1 MPLLGGRLYEDPVRL
16 GILYISI
23 ASLLAMTYPDFG
35 FRTSLNEAE
44 KLGGYSRESIFD
56 GQHLEEV
63 WAIIFSLPPFTP
75 EEERMITQRKTAVA
89 MLVSMMFLST
99 CYLSSQATSQQP
111 AASAPTQ
118 DTTDQDIALLR
129 KDLRS
134 QKKQIVAA
142 NLNLTEK
149 EAEQFWPVFEK
160 YTDELMAINNKKY
173 AALKEYAQSYDS
185 LTDQQAEKLTR
196 DALQV
201 DQFVA
206 QLRER
211 YIPIFEKVISP
222 KKTAAFIQIDRRLV
236 LLIDIQLSSSIPL
249 VQQQ

>member
-1 MPLLGGRLYEDPVRL
+1 
-16 GILYISI
+16 
-23 ASLLAMTYPDFG
+23 
-35 FRTSLNEAE
+35 
-44 KLGGYSRESIFD
+44 
-56 GQHLEEV
+56 
-63 WAIIFSLPPFTP
+63 
-75 EEERMITQRKTAVA
+75 MITQHKTAVA
-89 MLVSMMFLST
+89 MLVSMMLLFT
-99 CYLSSQATSQQP
+99 CHLSSQQP
-111 AASAPTQ
+111 TASAPTQ
-118 DTTDQDIALLR
+118 DTTDQDITLLR

-142 NLNLTEK
+142 NLNLTDK

-173 AALKEYAQSYDS
+173 AALKEYVQSYDS

-196 DALQV
+196 DALEV
-201 DQFVA
+201 DQSVA

-222 KKTAAFIQIDRRLV
+222 KKTALFIQIDRRLV

-249 VQQQ
+249 VQQ

>member
-1 MPLLGGRLYEDPVRL
+1 MMLL
-16 GILYISI
+16 S
-23 ASLLAMTYPDFG
+23 A
-35 FRTSLNEAE
+35 
-44 KLGGYSRESIFD
+44 
-56 GQHLEEV
+56 
-63 WAIIFSLPPFTP
+63 
-75 EEERMITQRKTAVA
+75 
-89 MLVSMMFLST
+89 
-99 CYLSSQATSQQP
+99 CYLSSQTASQQP
-111 AASAPTQ
+111 TASAPTQ

-142 NLNLTEK
+142 NLNLTDK
-149 EAEQFWPVFEK
+149 EAEQFWPIFEK

-173 AALKEYAQSYDS
+173 AALKEYAQSYDT

-201 DQFVA
+201 DQSVA

-211 YIPIFEKVISP
+211 YIPIFEKAISP

-249 VQQQ
+249 VQQ

>member
-1 MPLLGGRLYEDPVRL
+1 
-16 GILYISI
+16 
-23 ASLLAMTYPDFG
+23 
-35 FRTSLNEAE
+35 
-44 KLGGYSRESIFD
+44 
-56 GQHLEEV
+56 
-63 WAIIFSLPPFTP
+63 
-75 EEERMITQRKTAVA
+75 MITQRKITVA
-89 MLVSMMFLST
+89 MFVSMMLLST
-99 CYLSSQATSQQP
+99 CDLFSQTTSQQP
-111 AASAPTQ
+111 TASAPTQ

-142 NLNLTEK
+142 NLNLTDK

-173 AALKEYAQSYDS
+173 AALKEYVQSYDS

-196 DALQV
+196 DALEV
-201 DQFVA
+201 DQSVA
-206 QLRER
+206 QLREK

-236 LLIDIQLSSSIPL
+236 MLIDLQLSSSIPL
-249 VQQQ
+249 VQH

>member
-1 MPLLGGRLYEDPVRL
+1 
-16 GILYISI
+16 
-23 ASLLAMTYPDFG
+23 
-35 FRTSLNEAE
+35 
-44 KLGGYSRESIFD
+44 
-56 GQHLEEV
+56 
-63 WAIIFSLPPFTP
+63 
-75 EEERMITQRKTAVA
+75 MITQRKIAVA

-99 CYLSSQATSQQP
+99 CYLSAQTTSQQP

-142 NLNLTEK
+142 NLNLTDK
-149 EAEQFWPVFEK
+149 EAEQFWPIFEK

-196 DALQV
+196 DALEV
-201 DQFVA
+201 DQSVS
-206 QLRER
+206 QLRQR
-211 YIPIFEKVISP
+211 YIPIFEKVVSP
-222 KKTAAFIQIDRRLV
+222 KKTAAFIQLDRRLV

-249 VQQQ
+249 VQQ

>member
-1 MPLLGGRLYEDPVRL
+1 MITCRRKAFIALAPIVL
-16 GILYISI
+16 ISS
-23 ASLLAMTYPDFG
+23 SLL
-35 FRTSLNEAE
+35 
-44 KLGGYSRESIFD
+44 YSQ
-56 GQHLEEV
+56 G
-63 WAIIFSLPPFTP
+63 A
-75 EEERMITQRKTAVA
+75 A
-89 MLVSMMFLST
+89 
-99 CYLSSQATSQQP
+99 SQQP
-111 AASAPTQ
+111 TASAPAQ
-118 DTTDQDIALLR
+118 DTTDQDITLLR

-142 NLNLTEK
+142 NLNLTDK

-173 AALKEYAQSYDS
+173 AALKEYVQSYDS

-196 DALQV
+196 DALEV
-201 DQFVA
+201 DQSVA

-211 YIPIFEKVISP
+211 YIPIFEKAISP

-249 VQQQ
+249 VQQ

>member
-1 MPLLGGRLYEDPVRL
+1 
-16 GILYISI
+16 
-23 ASLLAMTYPDFG
+23 
-35 FRTSLNEAE
+35 
-44 KLGGYSRESIFD
+44 
-56 GQHLEEV
+56 
-63 WAIIFSLPPFTP
+63 
-75 EEERMITQRKTAVA
+75 MITQRKTAVA
-89 MLVSMMFLST
+89 MLVSMMLLFT
-99 CYLSSQATSQQP
+99 CYLSSQAASQQP
-111 AASAPTQ
+111 TASAPAQ
-118 DTTDQDIALLR
+118 DTTDQDITLLR

-142 NLNLTEK
+142 NLNLTDK

-173 AALKEYAQSYDS
+173 AALKEYAQSYDT

-201 DQFVA
+201 DQSVA

-211 YIPIFEKVISP
+211 YIPIFEKAISP

-249 VQQQ
+249 VQQ